1 MKEKNIIERT
11 KEMRILAKKL
21 KKLEEEVLL
30 PVRLATNNL
39 MSFIELPRSV
49 RFVQDYYSNY
59 EMLQNINQKVISP
72 SQFCTDGNELKYILW
87 ISKQIDK
94 SKQFAEKY
102 NNVRNKIY
110 RCMFDFIIIEDE
122 EARRE
127 IKDILKNCTDNFQ
140 ELENDKITEII
151 YKSNNIRS
159 NAITEFYKNQGKG
172 NEYKYMDMVVNE
184 TIKEFPEILDENISE
199 AYTPADKFHELFN
212 SDFGEI
218 EMELLYYES

>member
-1 MKEKNIIERT
+1 MQEKNIIERT
-11 KEMRILAKKL
+11 KEMKKLAKEL
-21 KKLEEEVLL
+21 IILEDELLL
-30 PVRLATNNL
+30 PFGLATNNL

-49 RFVQDYYSNY
+49 RFVQDYYANY

-94 SKQFAEKY
+94 SKQFLEKY

-127 IKDILKNCTDNFQ
+127 IKDILKNCTDNLQ
-140 ELENDKITEII
+140 ELENDKITEIM
-151 YKSNNIRS
+151 YKSNRIIG
-159 NAITEFYKNQGKG
+159 NAKTEFYKDLKNA

-199 AYTPADKFHELFN
+199 AYTSADKFHELFN
-212 SDFGEI
+212 NYFEDI
-218 EMELLYYES
+218 ECELLKL

>member
-1 MKEKNIIERT
+1 MQEKNIIERT
-11 KEMRILAKKL
+11 KEMKKLAKEL
-21 KKLEEEVLL
+21 IILEDELLL
-30 PVRLATNNL
+30 PFGLATNNL

-49 RFVQDYYSNY
+49 RFVQDYYANY

-94 SKQFAEKY
+94 SKQFLEKY

-122 EARRE
+122 EARIE
-127 IKDILKNCTDNFQ
+127 IKDILKNCTDNLQ
-140 ELENDKITEII
+140 ELENDKITEIM
-151 YKSNNIRS
+151 YKSNRIIG
-159 NAITEFYKNQGKG
+159 NAKTEFYKDLKNA

-199 AYTPADKFHELFN
+199 AYTSADKFHELFN
-212 SDFGEI
+212 NYFEDI
-218 EMELLYYES
+218 ECELLKL

>member
-1 MKEKNIIERT
+1 MQEKNIIERT
-11 KEMRILAKKL
+11 KEMKKLAKEL
-21 KKLEEEVLL
+21 IILEDELLL
-30 PVRLATNNL
+30 PFGLATNNL

-49 RFVQDYYSNY
+49 RFVQDYYANY

-87 ISKQIDK
+87 IFKQIDK
-94 SKQFAEKY
+94 SKQFLEKY

-127 IKDILKNCTDNFQ
+127 IKDILKNCTDNLQ
-140 ELENDKITEII
+140 ELENDKITEIM
-151 YKSNNIRS
+151 YKSNRIIG
-159 NAITEFYKNQGKG
+159 NAKTEFYKDLKNA

-199 AYTPADKFHELFN
+199 AYTSADKFHELFN
-212 SDFGEI
+212 NYFEDI
-218 EMELLYYES
+218 ECELLKL